1 VSVFVDTSVWF
12 AAANDRDASNVRART
27 ILEGAGTLS
36 TSTFILE
43 ETWRLIRQRMSWS
56 HAEAF
61 WSSVRRGIANLEPVT
76 TLDLDMAWLIGQ
88 RYLDQKFSLTDRTSF
103 ALMER
108 MGIKQVASFDNDFL
122 IYRYGRNN
130 AQAFEVLR

>member
-1 VSVFVDTSVWF
+1 MSVFVDTSVWF
-12 AAANDRDASNVRART
+12 AAANDRDASNAQARK
-27 ILEGAGTLS
+27 ILESAGRLS

-43 ETWRLIRQRMSWS
+43 ETWRLISQRMSWS
-56 HAEAF
+56 RAEAF
-61 WSSVRRGIANLEPVT
+61 WSGMRRGIANLEPVT
-76 TLDLDMAWLIGQ
+76 TPDLDNAWLIGQ
-88 RYLDQKFSLTDRTSF
+88 RFPDQQFSLTDRTSF

-108 MGIKQVASFDNDFL
+108 MGLRQVASFDDDFL